1 MEQDQGL
8 SGVLQLPLLE
18 LTPFQLTLLPVNTL
32 HLVCIEQVEVNMGI
46 FELDLGHTLKMVIL
60 S

>member
-46 FELDLGHTLKMVIL
+46 FELDLEHALKMVIL